1 MPLLNV
7 QGEVLSAGLLRPE
20 VLRQV
25 CGVDTGEA
33 GWWSGGVRVTGTE
46 GVEQPEHPRLFS
58 GATFEAHIL
67 HQLHRA
73 RRPLHRR

>member
-1 MPLLNV
+1 MLP
-7 QGEVLSAGLLRPE
+7 AGLLRPE
-20 VLRQV
+20 VFRQV
-25 CGVDTGEA
+25 RGVGPGEA
-33 GWWSGGVRVTGTE
+33 GWWGGGVRAAGTE
-46 GVEQPEHPRLFS
+46 GAEQPEHPRLFS